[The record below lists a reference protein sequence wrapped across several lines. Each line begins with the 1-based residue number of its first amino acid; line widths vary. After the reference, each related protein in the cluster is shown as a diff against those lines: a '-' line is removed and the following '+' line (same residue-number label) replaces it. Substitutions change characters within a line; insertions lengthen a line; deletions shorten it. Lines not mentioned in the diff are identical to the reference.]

1 MKITMLLSNGFNPDP
16 RVAAEAL
23 ALAKA
28 GHAVTIFAW
37 DRLGSLPEE
46 EDYQGVQVRRCRI
59 RSGYSKGPLQIFN
72 FIKFWGAA
80 RRFLQANPPQA
91 IHCHDLD
98 TLQAGITMGR
108 RLKVPVIFDAH
119 ECYPE
124 MVAHLFPGP
133 MVGLIRRL
141 EKRLVPQA
149 AVVITV
155 GSVLA
160 AYFLRMGARKVSIVG
175 NYKSL
180 AGEEPPATPAR
191 SSLKIIYIGGLNRDR
206 LLAPAIRAVAGTPEF
221 DLTIVG
227 NGPEQAVLEELAG
240 KAANIR
246 FTGFLP
252 QDEAC
257 DLLTKSHLLYYA
269 IDSSYPNNRFSAPNS
284 LFMALAAGRPVI
296 CNDMGEIAAIV
307 RAEKAGTVLPDLE
320 PVTIRQALKAYFDK
334 ELWKAQSEAAFT
346 AARERYNWDRAAVEL
361 VRVYRELGK

>member
-1 MKITMLLSNGFNPDP
+1 MRITMLLSNGFKPDP

-23 ALAKA
+23 ALTGA

-37 DRLGSLPEE
+37 DRLGNLPES

-72 FIKFWGAA
+72 FFKFWSAA
-80 RRFLQANPPQA
+80 RSFLAENPPQA

-98 TLQAGITMGR
+98 TLQAGIIMGK
-108 RLKVPVIFDAH
+108 RLKI
-119 ECYPE
+119 
-124 MVAHLFPGP
+124 PGP

-149 AVVITV
+149 ATVITV

-160 AYFLRMGARKVSIVG
+160 AYFQLLGAGKVSIVG
-175 NYKSL
+175 NYKDI
-180 AGEEPPATPAR
+180 AGERPPATPAR

-227 NGPEQAVLEELAG
+227 NGPEQAVLEDLAG

-252 QDEAC
+252 QDEARN
-257 DLLTKSHLLYYA
+257 LLTKSHLLYYA

-307 RAEKAGTVLPDLE
+307 RAEKAGTVLPDLKSA
-320 PVTIRQALKAYFDK
+320 TIRQALTAYLDEK
-334 ELWKAQSEAAFT
+334 HWKAQSEAGFT
-346 AARERYNWDRAAVEL
+346 AARERYNWDRAAAEL
-361 VRVYRELGK
+361 LRVYRELEEKL